1 MYSLILLWALLYKIV
16 VKEKETMF
24 LLLLKLTIIKKL
36 SIEDY
41 QLKLNVT
48 YQSNYI

>member
-1 MYSLILLWALLYKIV
+1 MYSIILLWALLYKMV
-16 VKEKETMF
+16 VKEKETMS
-24 LLLLKLTIIKKL
+24 LLLLELTIIKKP

-41 QLKLNVT
+41 QLILNVT